1 MTGGEGPWCAQAA
14 VIKAT
19 TPGVLIAG
27 RNAVSTDA
35 VATAVMGYDPR
46 APRGTRPMEYCDNHL
61 LLAEQAGLGSA
72 DLAQI
77 DVRGMTIQ
85 SARYPYD

>member
-1 MTGGEGPWCAQAA
+1 
-14 VIKAT
+14 
-19 TPGVLIAG
+19 
-27 RNAVSTDA
+27 
-35 VATAVMGYDPR
+35 MGYDPR
-46 APRGTRPMEYCDNHL
+46 AARGTRPFDYCDNHL

-72 DLAQI
+72 DLARI